1 VRAAEDELQQAD
13 AGVRAHEA
21 AHMAAAG
28 AAASG
33 GASYIYMRGPDGRMY
48 AVGGSVSVN
57 MSPVP
62 GDPEATIRKARVL
75 IQAAYAVGQP
85 SAADLRVAAEAYE
98 MEMQAQREMERS
110 KDRQTERGSGG
121 EIAVA

>member
-1 VRAAEDELQQAD
+1 
-13 AGVRAHEA
+13 
-21 AHMAAAG
+21 
-28 AAASG
+28 
-33 GASYIYMRGPDGRMY
+33 
-48 AVGGSVSVN
+48 

-62 GDPEATIRKARVL
+62 GDPEATIRKARTL